1 MEEASQ
7 GDNGGIVAAAAG
19 SRGEGTDVQCPG
31 QSSEYSCHL
40 FLISYAS
47 LKSIPFLS
55 FIVPIFA

>member
-31 QSSEYSCHL
+31 QFSSVQSVSH
-40 FLISYAS
+40 
-47 LKSIPFLS
+47 
-55 FIVPIFA
+55 V